1 MRKPN
6 VWMIICIFAILAMSL
21 IHQSKLETNQINYSE
36 ILADFAIYL
45 SLIPSYIFSKEKA
58 IQLILLASMLSVDV
72 MSYSQLTQGQYIY
85 LSYSI
90 SYLLAGITVLT
101 LFSQYKM
108 TIFSF
113 IIMAHYQLFM
123 AIAYY
128 LADGLKIYEVAESFM
143 FVNYKAFLYGIH
155 LLIIG
160 SITKWTII
168 DRVRVYLNYYIRVL
182 RIKLGAYFVS

>member
-6 VWMIICIFAILAMSL
+6 VWMIICLILCLAMSL
-21 IHQSKLETNQINYSE
+21 IHQSNHLTNEIKYSE
-36 ILADFAIYL
+36 VLSDFAIYL
-45 SLIPSYIFSKEKA
+45 SLIPSYIFSKEKT
-58 IQLILLASMLSVDV
+58 IQLILLVSMITVDA

-90 SYLLAGITVLT
+90 SYLLAGITVRT
-101 LFSQYKM
+101 LFPQYKM
-108 TIFSF
+108 TVFSF

-123 AIAYY
+123 AISYY
-128 LADGLKIYEVAESFM
+128 LAKDLGIYEIAKSFM

-160 SITKWTII
+160 SITRWTILFKL
-168 DRVRVYLNYYIRVL
+168 RVYIDYYIRIL
-182 RIKLGAYFVS
+182 RIKLGAYFVR